1 MGRVQH
7 LPRMSINP
15 GVANPADWTHVAYK
29 GGSEPGA
36 LTLTTMATAHDG
48 ATYCVLATWNNAAL
62 LDEGRF
68 EALYSSL
75 LHALS

>member
-1 MGRVQH
+1 MGRVQQ
-7 LPRMSINP
+7 LPQMSVNP
-15 GVANPADWTHVAYK
+15 GVATPADWTHVAYK

-36 LTLTTMATAHDG
+36 LNLTTLVTAHNG
-48 ATYCVLATWNNAAL
+48 ATYCVAATWNNAAL